1 MIKAAF
7 FDVDGTLYSHESK
20 SVPKS
25 TMKALEA
32 LRNNGIKTFLAT
44 GRHFTEIDEFP
55 VGKIPFD
62 GYVMLTGQICADRDR
77 KVIFG
82 NPIEGADA
90 EYLLNAYVNK
100 EMPIMLVEKDRL
112 FLNLV
117 DETVIKGQAEISSP
131 IPGVEEYEGAPVYQ
145 IICYGGKELE
155 EELAPK
161 LPNCKITR
169 WCPYGVDIIS
179 KTGGKVSGIQKMLEL
194 HQIAREEMIA
204 FGDGENDIE
213 MLSFAGIGVA
223 MGNAEPEVKEVSDYV
238 TSDIDDDGIWNAC
251 KYFELI

>member
-7 FDVDGTLYSHESK
+7 FDVDGTVYSHESK
-20 SVPKS
+20 SVPES

-32 LRNNGIKTFLAT
+32 LRDKGIKTFLAT

-62 GYVMLTGQICADRDR
+62 GYVMLTGQICADKDR
-77 KVIFG
+77 NVIFG
-82 NPIEGADA
+82 NAVEGKDA
-90 EYLLNAYVNK
+90 EYLLNAYMNK
-100 EMPIMLVEKDRL
+100 EMPIVLVEKDRL
-112 FLNLV
+112 YINLV
-117 DETVIKGQAEISSP
+117 NDIVINGQAEISSP
-131 IPGVEEYEGAPVYQ
+131 IPEVQEYEGAPVYQ

-155 EELAPK
+155 EELTPK

-169 WCPYGVDIIS
+169 WCPYGIDIIS

-194 HQIAREEMIA
+194 HNIGQDETIA

-213 MLSFAGIGVA
+213 MLEFARIGVA
-223 MGNAEPEVKEVSDYV
+223 MGNAEPEVKAVADYV
-238 TSDIDDDGIWNAC
+238 TTDIDNDGIWNAC
-251 KYFELI
+251 KHFGLI